1 MIKDSA
7 PNRKKSKAK
16 IVKYPDVYKRA
27 EIGHQVR

>member
-7 PNRKKSKAK
+7 PNRKKSKTK
-16 IVKYPDVYKRA
+16 IVKYADKYKRA

>member
-7 PNRKKSKAK
+7 PNRKKSKTK
-16 IVKYPDVYKRA
+16 IVKYQDIYIRA